1 MLPPPSRPKYND
13 QKDNTNI
20 KQQEQHQQQHQQQQ
34 PQSTIISHPNQI
46 VESRQA
52 SQAFNVPSLSV
63 QYIPNVGYKYYAV
76 VPSYYNNNNNN
87 HQQQYHNSDKWNNL
101 KSNDIYDKQDKLN
114 GKYNA
119 KLKKYKAYEKLKYI
133 PYYSVV
139 RS

>member
-46 VESRQA
+46 VETRQA

-76 VPSYYNNNNNN
+76 VPSYYNNN